1 MTKAGRR
8 RRWRYLGLAILLS
21 LVGFWTWRN
30 RVDLAAFP
38 GILPAFTAKEYCS
51 CRFVMGQ
58 GDAACR
64 RHVRQYLP
72 IDTLVVDEAAR
83 RVTVRATAA
92 TRSARWFSTRE
103 GCRLE

>member
-1 MTKAGRR
+1 MAT
-8 RRWRYLGLAILLS
+8 LLLA
-21 LVGFWTWRN
+21 GFWLWTN
-30 RVDLAAFP
+30 RVHLAAFS

-58 GDAACR
+58 RDAACR

-83 RVTVRATAA
+83 RVIVHATAA
-92 TRSARWFSTRE
+92 TRSARWLSTRE